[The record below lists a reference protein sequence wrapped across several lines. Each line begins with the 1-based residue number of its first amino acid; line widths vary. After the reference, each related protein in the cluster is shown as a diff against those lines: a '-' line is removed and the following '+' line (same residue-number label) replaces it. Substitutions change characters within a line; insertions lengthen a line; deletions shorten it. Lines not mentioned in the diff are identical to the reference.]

1 MRQRKAIGVFDSGYG
16 GLTVLSEFQR
26 VLPQYDY
33 LYLGD
38 NARAPYGSHSFEL
51 IYKYTKQGV
60 RYLFEQGCPL
70 VILACN
76 TASARAL
83 RQIQMCDLPNS
94 SDPNRRVL
102 GVIRPTVE
110 YLGEQSKGGN
120 MEVGLVAT
128 EATVA
133 SNSYQLEVEK
143 YAPNI
148 RLIQKATPLWAALVE
163 RGEIDDNV
171 GVNYFVQRDLDEL
184 RERTPNMQ
192 ALVLACTHY
201 PMLLPRIQQAL
212 PQHIEVIAQGAI
224 VAHSLKDYLKRHPE
238 MDSRLSKNGV
248 TNYCTTENDQ
258 RFATMADYF
267 MPHHHVT
274 SEIVHHIS
282 LLDP

>member
-1 MRQRKAIGVFDSGYG
+1 MMSRQAIGVFDSGYG

-51 IYKYTKQGV
+51 IYKYTQQGV
-60 RYLFEQGCPL
+60 HYLFEQGCPL

-94 SDPNRRVL
+94 NDPTRRVL

-110 YLGEQSKGGN
+110 YLGQQSAGGH

-133 SNSYQLEVEK
+133 SNSYQLETEK
-143 YAPNI
+143 YAPNV

-163 RGEIDDNV
+163 KGEIGDNA
-171 GVNYFVQRDLDEL
+171 GVNYFVQRDLKEL
-184 RERTPNMQ
+184 HQMMPNMQ

-201 PMLLPRIQQAL
+201 PMLLPRIKQAL
-212 PQHIEVIAQGAI
+212 PQHIEVISQGAI
-224 VAHSLKDYLKRHPE
+224 VAHSLKDYLRRHPE
-238 MDSRLSKNGV
+238 MDCRLSKNGV
-248 TNYCTTENDQ
+248 TSYCTTENDQ

-267 MPHHHVT
+267 MSEHVT
-274 SEIVHHIS
+274 ADIVNHIS
-282 LLDP
+282 LSDY

>member
-1 MRQRKAIGVFDSGYG
+1 MSNRTAIGVFDSGYG
-16 GLTVLSEFQR
+16 GLTVLRELQR
-26 VLPQYDY
+26 ILPEYDY

-60 RYLFEQGCPL
+60 NYLFQQGCPL
-70 VILACN
+70 VVLACN

-94 SDPNRRVL
+94 SDPTRRVL

-110 YLGEQSKGGN
+110 YLGQQSEGAH

-133 SNSYQLEVEK
+133 SNSYQLEIEK
-143 YAPNI
+143 YAPNV
-148 RLIQKATPLWAALVE
+148 RLTQKATPLWAALVE
-163 RGEIDDNV
+163 KGEIDDNP
-171 GVNYFVQRDLDEL
+171 GVNYFVQRDLSEL
-184 RERTPNMQ
+184 QQLTPNME

-201 PMLLPRIQQAL
+201 PMLLPRIKQAL
-212 PQHIEVIAQGAI
+212 PEHIQIIPQGAI
-224 VAHSLKDYLKRHPE
+224 VAHSLKDYLQRHPE
-238 MDSRLSKNGV
+238 MDSRLSKNGI
-248 TNYCTTENDQ
+248 TGYCTTENDQ

-267 MPHHHVT
+267 MSEHVT
-274 SEIVHHIS
+274 TEIVDHIS
-282 LLDP
+282 LTNY

>member
-1 MRQRKAIGVFDSGYG
+1 MSERKAIGVFDSGYG
-16 GLTVLSEFQR
+16 GLTVLSELQR
-26 VLPQYDY
+26 ILPQYDY

-51 IYKYTKQGV
+51 IYKYTRQGV
-60 RYLFEQGCPL
+60 NYLFSQGCPL

-94 SDPNRRVL
+94 SDPTRRVL

-110 YLGEQSKGGN
+110 YLGQQSANGH

-133 SNSYQLEVEK
+133 SNSYQIETEK
-143 YAPNI
+143 YAPNVH
-148 RLIQKATPLWAALVE
+148 LVQKATPLWAALVE
-163 RGEIDDNV
+163 RGEIGDNP
-171 GVNYFVQRDLDEL
+171 GVNYFVQRDLAALQQMSPD
-184 RERTPNMQ
+184 MQ

-201 PMLLPRIQQAL
+201 PMLLPRIHQAL
-212 PQHIEVIAQGAI
+212 PEHIQVIPQGAI
-224 VAHSLKDYLKRHPE
+224 VAHSLQDYLQRHPE
-238 MDSRLSKNGV
+238 MDRRLSKNGA
-248 TNYCTTENDQ
+248 TTYCTTENDQ

-267 MPHHHVT
+267 MPNHVN
-274 SEIVHHIS
+274 SEVVNHVS
-282 LLDP
+282 LSDY